1 MWSTLD
7 NVHSHH
13 NLWHAVNCIMTPV
26 KRTISIRKRSLTL
39 FPSWAF
45 IVLSHFTS
53 FHQPQSHYCIISRV
67 TFIILVNKAKQWVRI
82 GNRDR
87 SQFWNRTLPPVHLSC
102 HPAFS
107 MACIISTIPV
117 VFGHSSLD
125 YCFEMA
131 VLWRLWLIV
140 SSPSVRIIDQ
150 DLVSLS
156 RNYPQFRKSTH
167 FSRLLSHPFTG
178 TSQQKK
184 SWRRQYGRT

>member
-1 MWSTLD
+1 MTICFKFPRWMWSRLD

-67 TFIILVNKAKQWVRI
+67 TFIIFANKAKQWVRI

-87 SQFWNRTLPPVHLSC
+87 SQFWNRTLPPVQLSC

-107 MACIISTIPV
+107 MACIISTVPV
-117 VFGHSSLD
+117 VFGHSSSSII
-125 YCFEMA
+125 
-131 VLWRLWLIV
+131 VLRWQSCGDCGWSFR
-140 SSPSVRIIDQ
+140 VR
-150 DLVSLS
+150 VW
-156 RNYPQFRKSTH
+156 
-167 FSRLLSHPFTG
+167 G
-178 TSQQKK
+178 
-184 SWRRQYGRT
+184 

>member
-1 MWSTLD
+1 M
-7 NVHSHH
+7 
-13 NLWHAVNCIMTPV
+13 
-26 KRTISIRKRSLTL
+26 RKGSLPS
-39 FPSWAF
+39 FPSWSF

-53 FHQPQSHYCIISRV
+53 FHQPQSRYCIISRV
-67 TFIILVNKAKQWVRI
+67 TFIILANKAKQWVKI

-87 SQFWNRTLPPVHLSC
+87 SQFWNRTLPPVQLSC

-117 VFGHSSLD
+117 IFGHSSLD

-131 VLWRLWLIV
+131 LLWRLWLIV